1 MFTNFRTRIIRYL
14 TNKEA
19 WISNLKTLAV
29 VAVVYGGI
37 SYYQQRNMTKG
48 IAPLLKVSEETVIE
62 TEINKLPDLTKIN
75 YNNKPTLVYFWGT
88 WCPIC
93 KTTSSSI
100 STLAEENNYQIISV
114 ALSSGSNEDIKAYQ
128 KEQGYNFNTIN
139 DDNGQISK
147 EWGVT
152 VTPSFFYVDTKGE
165 ITAIS
170 TGIASIWGMRFRLWT
185 SN

>member
-1 MFTNFRTRIIRYL
+1 MFTKFRTRIINYL
-14 TNKEA
+14 TNKEV

-48 IAPLLKVSEETVIE
+48 IAPVLEISKL
-62 TEINKLPDLTKIN
+62 TERTQIN
-75 YNNKPTLVYFWGT
+75 YSNKPTLVYFWGT

-100 STLAEENNYQIISV
+100 STLAEEGDYQIISV
-114 ALSSGSNEDIKAYQ
+114 ALSSGSDKDIQAYQ
-128 KEQGYNFNTIN
+128 KEHGYNFKTIN
-139 DDNGQISK
+139 DDNGEISK

-152 VTPSFFYVDTKGE
+152 VTPSFFYVDKEGE

-170 TGIASIWGMRFRLWT
+170 TGIASLWGMRFRLWA